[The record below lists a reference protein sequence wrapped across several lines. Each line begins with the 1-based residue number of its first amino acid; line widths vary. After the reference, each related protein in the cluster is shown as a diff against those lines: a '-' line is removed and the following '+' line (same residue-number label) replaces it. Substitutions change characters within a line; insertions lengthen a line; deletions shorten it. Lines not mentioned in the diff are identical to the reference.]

1 MQGAAKA
8 KYAAL
13 ACIETCIRCQQSA
26 YLNAANQL
34 SNAAA
39 VMHIPLLPVGTI
51 ALQQTRTPHCSQSGV
66 GHALQ
71 CLNEEVVHP
80 MVTCIKRLP
89 RIMGAEGLAAL
100 WPGQSPSSTDLAG
113 IIIGNDAINSCRFTS
128 SLQLNTAQLQ
138 NSFTVPQ
145 VHMTGTY
152 ASN

>member
-13 ACIETCIRCQQSA
+13 ACIETCIRCQQSS
-26 YLNAANQL
+26 YLDAAIGL
-34 SNAAA
+34 
-39 VMHIPLLPVGTI
+39 VT
-51 ALQQTRTPHCSQSGV
+51 LQQSCTPHCSQSGV
-66 GHALQ
+66 GHAMQ

-128 SLQLNTAQLQ
+128 SLQLNSAQL
-138 NSFTVPQ
+138 NFKTVSEC
-145 VHMTGTY
+145 HKYT
-152 ASN
+152 